1 MKSGGGLTKQ
11 RRALTKFWL
20 QWRLPVMA
28 IVGFVVLAVGGWF
41 GYQHFAAGSA
51 ESARA
56 AREAAVRDHAAAVS
70 AVMGKERRAV
80 ETAISEADLAS
91 LLDGGDPQAITAGE
105 QSLMSAVSGTKGLR
119 VLSVDV
125 NETDYESKPPI
136 SYASLDLLRRGREDE
151 KVPLEV
157 HLFGGE
163 NAHVAAVS
171 PVKDSGGTLRGQVL
185 AGLDLARIKTAMASV
200 SVPSG
205 YLELQQPV
213 TKGPPLKLGSA
224 GNQGAK
230 QGEPA
235 FRAKVAGTAW
245 TVFFWN
251 PASGQQEASALP
263 VDPMIAAGVGAGVL
277 LLAAGVVVVMRKRGG
292 AAGGKKQIFGGAIAK
307 VMNKGADTDSPEEL
321 VHAFDA
327 EPKTDAP
334 VAPEEPLDAM
344 PPVIEVDAGDDA
356 GPGGTET
363 QALPES
369 IFRAYDIRGVVG
381 ETLTTANVQSIGR
394 AIGSEAID
402 RGQQTIVVACD
413 GRTSGPDLVEALVK
427 GIRASGRDVIDVG
440 RVPTPVL
447 YFATHFLNTGSGVMV
462 TGSHNPPQYNGLK
475 IMLGGETLF
484 GDAIMSLR
492 ERIQKGD
499 LANGEGTLQSMEV
512 VDDYVRRITEDIP
525 VALGGS
531 LKIVLDCGNG
541 IAGAVAPKVF
551 KALGHD
557 VVELFCEVDGNFP
570 NHHPDPSQPDNLQ
583 DLIRTVQAEGAD
595 VGYAFDGDG
604 DRLGVVDGQGNILW
618 PDRQMMLYARDVISR
633 NAGATIVFDVKCT
646 SRLPKVIEKLGG
658 KPLMW
663 KTGHSFIKNKMKE
676 TGALLAGEMSG
687 HIFFKERWYGF
698 DDAIY
703 SAARLTEILVGLKQP
718 PADIFA
724 KLPTGIS
731 TPELRLDMEEGK
743 HMAFMERLL
752 AEAQFA
758 DGTPTTIDGLR
769 VDFADGWGLV
779 RASNTTPCLV
789 LRFEADNAEALN
801 RIQEGF
807 RGVLLGLEPSL
818 NLPF

>member
-1 MKSGGGLTKQ
+1 MKVGGGLTKQ

-20 QWRLPVMA
+20 QWRLPIIA
-28 IVGFVVLAVGGWF
+28 IVGVVVLAVGGWF
-41 GYQHFAAGSA
+41 GYQNFAAGSA
-51 ESARA
+51 ESERA
-56 AREAAVRDHAAAVS
+56 AQEAAVRDYAAAVS
-70 AVMGKERRAV
+70 AVMGKERQAV
-80 ETAISEADLAS
+80 ATAISAADLAS
-91 LLDGGDPQAITAGE
+91 LLEAGDPQVITAGE
-105 QSLMSAVSGTKGLR
+105 QSLLAGISGAQGLR
-119 VLSVDV
+119 ILSADV

-136 SYASLDLLRRGREDE
+136 SYAALDLLRRGRENE

-171 PVKDSGGTLRGQVL
+171 PVKDPGGTLRGQVL
-185 AGLDLARIKTAMASV
+185 VGLDLALIKKAMAKI

-213 TKGPPLKLGSA
+213 VKGRPLKLGVA
-224 GNQGAK
+224 GNQAAK
-230 QGEPA
+230 QGGYTY
-235 FRAKVAGTAW
+235 RAKVAGTTW
-245 TVFFWN
+245 SVFFWSS
-251 PASGQQEASALP
+251 ASGQQEASALP
-263 VDPMIAAGVGAGVL
+263 VDPVIAGGVGAGVL
-277 LLAAGVVVVMRKRGG
+277 LLAAVIIVVMRKRGG
-292 AAGGKKQIFGGAIAK
+292 AAGGKQQIFGGAIAK

-327 EPKTDAP
+327 EPEAEVAAAP
-334 VAPEEPLDAM
+334 KEPLDAM
-344 PPVIEVDAGDDA
+344 PPVIKVDDGDAAGA
-356 GPGGTET
+356 GET
-363 QALPES
+363 GEHALPES

-381 ETLTTANVQSIGR
+381 ETLTTANVERIGR

-402 RGQQTIVVACD
+402 RGQQTIIVACD
-413 GRTSGPDLVEALVK
+413 GRTSGPDLVEALVT

-484 GDAIMSLR
+484 GNAIMSLR
-492 ERIQKGD
+492 ERIEKGD
-499 LANGEGTLQSMEV
+499 LADGEGTVQSMEV

-531 LKIVLDCGNG
+531 LKIVVDCGNG
-541 IAGAVAPKVF
+541 IAGAVAPKVL

-557 VVELFCEVDGNFP
+557 VVELYCDVDGSFP

-595 VGYAFDGDG
+595 LGYAFDGDG
-604 DRLGVVDGQGNILW
+604 DRLGVVDGKGNILW

-687 HIFFKERWYGF
+687 HIFFKERWFGF

-703 SAARLTEILVGLKQP
+703 AAARLTEILVGLKQP

-724 KLPTGIS
+724 KLPTGVS
-731 TPELRLDMEEGK
+731 TPELRLDLEEGK

-758 DGTPTTIDGLR
+758 DGKPTTIDGLR

-789 LRFEADNAEALN
+789 LRFEGDNAEALN

-807 RGVLLGLEPSL
+807 RGVLLGLDPDL